1 MQTTHLQESGRRT
14 STNLP
19 RLSITA
25 CLRCRDQKL
34 KCGREH
40 PICTRCDRLNATCV
54 YPDPP
59 NRRGPRAKRRQRLP
73 LQTAERSRDGSQSGH
88 VAIQQTRNNSALP
101 DLSPTVEQTS
111 SSHHVNQSIT
121 ANPSGPFYHSRGS
134 IATPTQTQIGK
145 EAPDFSTD
153 FFTAYE
159 SYAAQLCKMKT
170 VAIDSAA
177 DSTQPPLPP
186 TALGLSLL
194 EVYFTRV
201 YNASLLFYKPLLFQQ
216 YLEGKIHSVLI
227 RALFALATL
236 FLHPIDNEN
245 EQNTNTELKI
255 LRIYRPCGL
264 SWAKSA
270 LEEVMSLAMH
280 SPSLMAVQALECIQL
295 FWFGIGQ
302 PHPGNLCLALAYR
315 SCKILGYDRRPADE
329 NDSCT
334 SLEAELGRRCF
345 WACWISTC
353 IVMQPEP
360 YIESAWKEAA
370 MLPLPCLVSG
380 SFNQMMDK
388 DWNALPVRNLSEN
401 LYPPTTSG
409 LLIKIIG
416 IWAKVQLHCKA
427 YVNRAHSGLN
437 SLRQL
442 SQLATSIFDDAA
454 EVRTSA
460 YQGDQTTESQ
470 MMLFLHD
477 SVYHQIQIALHSTI
491 VPLFS
496 GIPADEKIDTETRRS
511 AAQTVIHHAD
521 QFECLLG
528 PHLYDK
534 QDVSRIPPLVGYG
547 AFVVGIIFLSTEVRY
562 HTQPASELPFNTSRK
577 DRRLAT
583 VHAILH
589 LLDTI
594 KAYWRA
600 LQYPAEVLRSALE
613 AAHLALSKPPR
624 LIDSGNDELLRHTND
639 NHQSLPAEGLST
651 TIDSANGHL
660 QSPMPDTNEED
671 YAENTRPLNISDE
684 SNELDILPD
693 GYLTSQ
699 MDEGL
704 DFEWYDVSFAEVGV
718 EGFEGLEASNLFRQG
733 WKSFS

>member
-59 NRRGPRAKRRQRLP
+59 NRRGPRGKRRQRLLP
-73 LQTAERSRDGSQSGH
+73 QTAERRQDGSQPGRI
-88 VAIQQTRNNSALP
+88 AIQQTRNNPALQE
-101 DLSPTVEQTS
+101 LSPTVEQTPS
-111 SSHHVNQSIT
+111 SQHVLQTTT
-121 ANPSGPFYHSRGS
+121 ANPPGPSCHSRRS
-134 IATPTQTQIGK
+134 IGTPSQTEINK
-145 EAPDFSTD
+145 EAPDFSTKL
-153 FFTAYE
+153 FTPYD
-159 SYAAQLCKMKT
+159 SYATQLCGMGI

-177 DSTQPPLPP
+177 DSAQDPLPP

-201 YNASLLFYKPLLFQQ
+201 YNAPLLFYKPLLFQQ
-216 YLEGKIHSVLI
+216 YLEGKIHGALLK
-227 RALFALATL
+227 ALFALATL
-236 FLHPIDNEN
+236 FLHPTDDEN
-245 EQNTNTELKI
+245 EQDTNTELKI
-255 LRIYRPCGL
+255 LRIYRTCGL

-270 LEEVMSLAMH
+270 LEEVMSLTMH

-329 NDSCT
+329 NDSYT
-334 SLEAELGRRCF
+334 SIEAELGRRCF

-388 DWNALPVRNLSEN
+388 DWNSLPVRNSSGN
-401 LYPPTTSG
+401 LYPPTTPG

-427 YVNRAHSGLN
+427 YANRAHDGLN

-442 SQLATSIFDDAA
+442 SQLATSLFDEAA
-454 EVRTSA
+454 EMRTSA
-460 YQGDQTTESQ
+460 NQVDQTTENQ

-477 SVYHQIQIALHSTI
+477 SVYHQSQITLHSMI

-496 GIPADEKIDTETRRS
+496 GIPADEKIDPETRRR
-511 AAQTVIHHAD
+511 AAQTVIYHAD
-521 QFECLLG
+521 QFKCLLD
-528 PHLYDK
+528 PYLYNQ
-534 QDVSRIPPLVGYG
+534 QDVSRISPLVGYG
-547 AFVVGIIFLSTEVRY
+547 AFVVGIIFLSTELCC
-562 HTQPASELPFNTSRK
+562 HTQPVSELPFNTSTK
-577 DRRLAT
+577 DSRLVT
-583 VHAILH
+583 VQAILR

-594 KAYWRA
+594 KAYWEA
-600 LQYPAEVLRSALE
+600 LKYPAEVLRSALE
-613 AAHLALSKPPR
+613 ATHSALSKPPR
-624 LIDSGNDELLRHTND
+624 LIDSGNRKM
-639 NHQSLPAEGLST
+639 PT
-651 TIDSANGHL
+651 T
-660 QSPMPDTNEED
+660 
-671 YAENTRPLNISDE
+671 
-684 SNELDILPD
+684 
-693 GYLTSQ
+693 
-699 MDEGL
+699 
-704 DFEWYDVSFAEVGV
+704 SFV
-718 EGFEGLEASNLFRQG
+718 
-733 WKSFS
+733 

>member
-14 STNLP
+14 FTNLP

-40 PICTRCDRLNATCV
+40 PICTRCDRLNATCL

-121 ANPSGPFYHSRGS
+121 ANPPGPFYHSRGS

-153 FFTAYE
+153 FSTAYD
-159 SYAAQLCKMKT
+159 SYATQLC
-170 VAIDSAA
+170 
-177 DSTQPPLPP
+177 
-186 TALGLSLL
+186 
-194 EVYFTRV
+194 
-201 YNASLLFYKPLLFQQ
+201 
-216 YLEGKIHSVLI
+216 
-227 RALFALATL
+227 
-236 FLHPIDNEN
+236 
-245 EQNTNTELKI
+245 
-255 LRIYRPCGL
+255 
-264 SWAKSA
+264 
-270 LEEVMSLAMH
+270 
-280 SPSLMAVQALECIQL
+280 
-295 FWFGIGQ
+295 Q

-360 YIESAWKEAA
+360 YLESAWKEAA

-401 LYPPTTSG
+401 LYPPTTPG

-416 IWAKVQLHCKA
+416 IWAKVQLHCKS

-534 QDVSRIPPLVGYG
+534 QDISRIPPLVGYG

-562 HTQPASELPFNTSRK
+562 HTKPASELPFNTSRK

-624 LIDSGNDELLRHTND
+624 LIDAGNDELLRHTND
-639 NHQSLPAEGLST
+639 NQQSLPAEGLST

-671 YAENTRPLNISDE
+671 YAENTRPLNIRDE